1 MALCCAFLLFTA
13 CSTAEDGGQQTMNT
27 ESSNNVNALNQSQD
41 FIRLILDDLSANYTH
56 VGGGGITKIKLTATN
71 TFQVSISQEERIDLI
86 TYELEIVDSSE
97 VKIKNKSVDAIM
109 PWEEQSQ

>member
-1 MALCCAFLLFTA
+1 
-13 CSTAEDGGQQTMNT
+13 MNT

-41 FIRLILDDLSANYTH
+41 FIRLILDDLSTNYTH
-56 VGGGGITKIKLTATN
+56 VGGGFITKIKLTATN

-86 TYELEIVDSSE
+86 TYELEISDSSE
-97 VKIKNKSVDAIM
+97 VKIINKSVDAII